1 MVANSANV
9 SGRAIRVRRQPRGRG
24 PTDEHSPDPID
35 VEVGSNLRRAR
46 LARGFT
52 QTELGDALG
61 MSFQQI
67 QKYERGAN
75 RVSASVLVK
84 AARFLRISAAD
95 LLPPDDR
102 VEPAPD
108 FLHRL
113 TEVRGLA
120 EIVNAYC
127 AVPSPALRVALLKLT
142 RSLGRKAELAAG
154 VPEADREPRSR

>member
-1 MVANSANV
+1 M
-9 SGRAIRVRRQPRGRG
+9 RRQSRGRVPSG
-24 PTDEHSPDPID
+24 EHSPDPID

-46 LARGFT
+46 LERGFT

-84 AARFLRISAAD
+84 AARFLRISPAD

-102 VEPAPD
+102 SEPMPD

-127 AVPSPALRVALLKLT
+127 ALPNPALRVALLKLT
-142 RSLGRKAELAAG
+142 KSLGPKADLAAG
-154 VPEADREPRSR
+154 DLEGDRQPRSR